1 MLYNDILETIG
12 NTPLVELKESS
23 PNPDVHIYAKL
34 EGHNPTGSV
43 KDRIA
48 LYMIRAAEESG
59 ELTPDKT
66 ILEATSGNT
75 GIALA
80 FICASLGL
88 KLTLTMPESM
98 SIERRQLLKAYG
110 ASLELTPAHLGMTGA
125 IEKANE
131 LKTENA
137 FIPQQFENSS
147 NPNMH
152 YRTTGPE
159 ILSELDVDVYVAGV
173 GTGGTISGVSTYLRE
188 QKDVYTVAVEPSDSA
203 VISGGAPG
211 PHMIQGIGA
220 GFIPKNFDRATVDE
234 IFTISNDEAIKMAS
248 YIATYEGL
256 LCGISAGG
264 NVHAALAVAKRPEN
278 DGKKVVTILCD
289 SGERYL
295 SMNLFDGGRNENTN

>member
-1 MLYNDILETIG
+1 MINIKETVG
-12 NTPLVELKESS
+12 NTPLVKLSHLSDLHGVQLYGKCEFM
-23 PNPDVHIYAKL
+23 NPS
-34 EGHNPTGSV
+34 GSV
-43 KDRIA
+43 KDRAAYAMIHDA
-48 LYMIRAAEESG
+48 LDAGIINESTHII
-59 ELTPDKT
+59 EP
-66 ILEATSGNT
+66 TSGNT

-137 FIPQQFENSS
+137 FIPQQFENPS

-159 ILSELDVDVYVAGV
+159 ILSELDVDIFVAGV

-188 QKDVYTVAVEPSDSA
+188 QKDVYTVAVEPKDSA

-248 YIATYEGL
+248 YIATHEGL